1 MPAFYLE
8 ARALEADL
16 LDATP
21 DMPLPPEGFKLL
33 SLTGDLDIVALI
45 ASTAMWMHKMVS
57 APPQLLLCH
66 YFLLSMLV
74 LTDSHP
80 HHSCVICITCMLIYM
95 FDLPTPLDIST

>member
-57 APPQLLLCH
+57 APLNC
-66 YFLLSMLV
+66 YS
-74 LTDSHP
+74 
-80 HHSCVICITCMLIYM
+80 VI
-95 FDLPTPLDIST
+95 ISAFNVGID